1 MVVVNLNIKWSKW
14 VIPTTFPLYVDDDD
28 DLQYGECQT
37 RDCKS
42 NNKNC
47 ERSKWHFS

>member
-1 MVVVNLNIKWSKW
+1 M
-14 VIPTTFPLYVDDDD
+14 IPTTFPLYDDDD

-42 NNKNC
+42 NNITKIAK
-47 ERSKWHFS
+47 EASDIFLIIFAFK